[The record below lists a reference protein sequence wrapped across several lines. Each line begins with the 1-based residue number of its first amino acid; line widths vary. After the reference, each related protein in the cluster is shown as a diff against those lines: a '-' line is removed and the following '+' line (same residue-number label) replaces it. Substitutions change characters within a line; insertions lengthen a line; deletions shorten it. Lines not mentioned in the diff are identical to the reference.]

1 MRKLQIIALLTALSA
16 SGCARDKGMPRVRTR
31 LSQPEFVA
39 VMVDLGRSQPHQR
52 ATILKK
58 HHTSDAEIR
67 EFVDKYSQYPR
78 ALSGTF
84 DTIQARLQR
93 LNSRIEPR

>member
-1 MRKLQIIALLTALSA
+1 
-16 SGCARDKGMPRVRTR
+16 MPNVRTR
-31 LSQPEFVA
+31 LSRQEFVA
-39 VMVDLGRSQPHQR
+39 VMVELGRAQPHQR
-52 ATILKK
+52 AVILKK

-67 EFVDKYSQYPR
+67 EFVQKYAEYPG

-93 LNSRIEPR
+93 ARNRPEAR